1 MPATKLIKIRKAIM
15 RQIAKIRGFKVIL
28 TVVIWMASISMP
40 VNAWSQKPPP
50 GKDWVVVI
58 DAGHGGR
65 DPGTHGANSREKDI
79 NLSVALKTGKYISEN
94 LRNVKVIYTRDND
107 TYPGLDE
114 RADVANRN
122 KADLFISIH
131 SNWISDKRVTG
142 AETWILGQIKDE
154 ANLQLVM
161 KENSVITFEEDYQSK
176 YEGYDPNSAES
187 FIIFSLM
194 QNTFMKQSTE
204 FGSLV
209 QKQFKE
215 RVGRRDRGLKQGPLL
230 VLWKT
235 TMPSVLIELGFVS
248 NSDEEKYLMSEQGQD
263 YLASAIFRAFRDYKQ
278 AIDNRSDRELSNAGA
293 RTGAAPGTSSGSSSG
308 ALPDSSSGALPDSSS
323 GAISGASPEPSGGT
337 EEERSVQANTASRVA
352 ESFSVQVPAGP
363 VSVSQTAAGNDILFM
378 VQIAAVPRE
387 REMRPDEM
395 SGIPEITKIDDGA
408 RIKYAAGKFRVYD
421 EAVEYRK
428 TITARFP
435 DAFVIAVKN
444 GKIMPLKEAVAQVKT
459 K

>member
-15 RQIAKIRGFKVIL
+15 RQNAKIRGFKVIL
-28 TVVIWMASISMP
+28 TIVVMMASISMP
-40 VNAWSQKPPP
+40 LNGWSQKPPP
-50 GKDWVVVI
+50 EKEWVVVI
-58 DAGHGGR
+58 DPGHGGR
-65 DPGTHGANSREKDI
+65 DPGTHGAKSREKDI
-79 NLSVALKTGKYISEN
+79 NLSVALKTGKYISKY
-94 LRNVKVIYTRDND
+94 LKNVKVIYTRDND

-114 RADVANRN
+114 RADVANKN

-142 AETWILGQIKDE
+142 AETWVLGQIKDE

-194 QNTFMKQSTE
+194 QNTFLKQSTE

-215 RVGRRDRGLKQGPLL
+215 RVGRRDRGIKQGPLI

-235 TMPSVLIELGFVS
+235 TMPAVLIELGFVS
-248 NSDEEKYLMSEQGQD
+248 NSEEEKYLISEQGQD

-278 AIDNRSDRELSNAGA
+278 AIDSRSGMENGISQTKDSSVTY
-293 RTGAAPGTSSGSSSG
+293 TGAAS
-308 ALPDSSSGALPDSSS
+308 D
-323 GAISGASPEPSGGT
+323 T
-337 EEERSVQANTASRVA
+337 EEEAVDIQTNAAARVA
-352 ESFSVQVPAGP
+352 ESFSAQPARQNTDPKDVG
-363 VSVSQTAAGNDILFM
+363 VNEVFFM
-378 VQIAAVPRE
+378 VQISAVPRD
-387 REMRPDEM
+387 REMSSDEL
-395 SGIPEITKIDDGA
+395 SGIKEITKVDDGQ
-408 RIKYAAGKFRVYD
+408 RIKYAAGKFKVY
-421 EAVEYRK
+421 EQAVEYRK
-428 TITARFP
+428 TLTARFP

-444 GKIMPLKEAVAQVKT
+444 GIIVPLKEAVAEVKT